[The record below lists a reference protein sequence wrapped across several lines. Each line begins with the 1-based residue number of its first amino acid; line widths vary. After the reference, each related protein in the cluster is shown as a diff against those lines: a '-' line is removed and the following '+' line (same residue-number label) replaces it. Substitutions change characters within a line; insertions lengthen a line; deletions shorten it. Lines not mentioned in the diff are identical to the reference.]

1 MKRTFT
7 GLLTQNH
14 LSGAPHTPDRNRYS
28 ESGDGSRR
36 PRRSRS
42 FTLIELLVVIAIIAI
57 LAAML
62 LPALSNARETARR
75 SNCSANVKQ
84 LAQGMLLYA
93 GDWKGYCLSDAG
105 ASPEGANKYMFGP
118 TNNSSHASSLVPYLG
133 GSSYGTM
140 SAAKRQA
147 YDVLKVAVCGS
158 GRRDITAPPDSITAP
173 ADSNNPNA
181 SYAFSQYLTAKAP
194 KPNDKA
200 EKVAR
205 FNSLLARVK
214 RPSHRLFLGEVET
227 AQRAF
232 IGDPVAGSSAAVQAS
247 RPNQLYSCDSIAA
260 RHKNSA
266 NIGFVD
272 GHVENFGLNAIAYL
286 RSGSIYT
293 TTTYEDLRYRWH
305 DSWE

>member
-7 GLLTQNH
+7 GFFMQEFD
-14 LSGAPHTPDRNRYS
+14 SHTLISLP
-28 ESGDGSRR
+28 
-36 PRRSRS
+36 RSRCNNRETGDRKPVFRPQ

-57 LAAML
+57 LASML

-84 LAQGMLLYA
+84 LAQAMLLYA

-118 TNNSSHASSLVPYLG
+118 TNDSSHASSLVPYLG

-147 YDVLKVAVCGS
+147 YDVVKVAVCGS
-158 GRRDITAPPDSITAP
+158 GRRDITAEPGSYIAP

-181 SYAFSQYLTAKAP
+181 SYAFSTYLTAKAP
-194 KPNDKA
+194 KPNDQPA
-200 EKVAR
+200 KVAR

-214 RPSHRLFLGEVET
+214 RPSYRLMLAEAET
-227 AQRAF
+227 AQRSYV
-232 IGDPVAGSSAAVQAS
+232 GDPVAGTSAAVQAA

-272 GHVENFGLNAIAYL
+272 GHVENFGLNAIAAL
-286 RSGSIYT
+286 RSGGTYT
-293 TTTYEDLRYRWH
+293 SSSYPDLRYRWH
-305 DSWE
+305 DSWD